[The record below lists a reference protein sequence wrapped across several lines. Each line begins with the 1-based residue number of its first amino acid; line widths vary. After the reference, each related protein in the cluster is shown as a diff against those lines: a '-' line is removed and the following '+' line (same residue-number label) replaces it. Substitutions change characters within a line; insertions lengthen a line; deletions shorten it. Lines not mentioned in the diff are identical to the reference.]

1 MTDPLKP
8 QDHAERVAHFRAQ
21 LLGPL
26 LVGEL
31 DRGALRAGLAEL
43 SQKLVRPPDSPL
55 SRRYSKPTLERWY
68 YRYRQGGVEALR
80 PAPRRDR
87 GAARALTKAQR
98 KLLLDIRREY
108 PRASAELILRTLAS
122 DGRLPA
128 NAPSAPTVR
137 RLFAE
142 HGLDRLT
149 LRRTGKTGRVRR
161 RWQAEAP
168 GVLWHAD
175 VCHGPTLTSG
185 DTKLPVRIHAI
196 LDDASRHI
204 MAIEVCDNER
214 EIEMLRLM
222 VRALRR
228 GPRPDALYLDNGS
241 TYSGD
246 TLATAGRRA
255 ADLTRQLLAFSRKQ
269 ILEPEVTSLKTVV
282 HGIEGMLRRLLGED
296 IDIAVHLERALGN
309 VMADPGQME
318 QVLMNLAVNAR
329 DALERGGQLTIET
342 RNVELD
348 EEYAAQ
354 HTAVTPGPYVSLAV
368 TDSGSGMSDETRRSI
383 FEPFFTT
390 KEKGKGTGL
399 GLAMVH
405 GIVTQSGGNIWV
417 YSELGHG
424 TTFKIYLPRVDT
436 PVAACDS
443 APPRVAV
450 LGDETLL
457 LVEDDAA
464 VRRAA
469 ERILQVAGYH
479 VLTAASGDEALGI
492 AERHAGEIRLLLTD
506 VVMPGMSGP
515 EVAERL
521 RQSRPSLEILFTSGY
536 TDNAIVHHGVL
547 DAGTHF
553 LTKPFSV
560 TDLTLKVRA
569 VLDER

>member
-241 TYSGD
+241 TYSGG
-246 TLATAGRRA
+246 TLATACPRLGMRLLHAKPYDPQARGKMERFWRTLRQGCLDYVGELSSLHDVRARVHAFVEQHYHCAPHASLMGLSPGQVWATHTRHELCLDENTLEKALTVRARRRIRGDGTLSIGGLEWEAAQSFIAGTTVTIARALLETQSAPWVEYKDRRYTLRPVDAVHNGRARRSKSHRTA
-255 ADLTRQLLAFSRKQ
+255 CGVDVPFDPASVLLA
-269 ILEPEVTSLKTVV
+269 
-282 HGIEGMLRRLLGED
+282 
-296 IDIAVHLERALGN
+296 
-309 VMADPGQME
+309 
-318 QVLMNLAVNAR
+318 LAVGR
-329 DALERGGQLTIET
+329 SPLEL
-342 RNVELD
+342 
-348 EEYAAQ
+348 
-354 HTAVTPGPYVSLAV
+354 
-368 TDSGSGMSDETRRSI
+368 
-383 FEPFFTT
+383 
-390 KEKGKGTGL
+390 
-399 GLAMVH
+399 
-405 GIVTQSGGNIWV
+405 
-417 YSELGHG
+417 
-424 TTFKIYLPRVDT
+424 
-436 PVAACDS
+436 
-443 APPRVAV
+443 
-450 LGDETLL
+450 
-457 LVEDDAA
+457 
-464 VRRAA
+464 
-469 ERILQVAGYH
+469 
-479 VLTAASGDEALGI
+479 
-492 AERHAGEIRLLLTD
+492 
-506 VVMPGMSGP
+506 
-515 EVAERL
+515 
-521 RQSRPSLEILFTSGY
+521 SR
-536 TDNAIVHHGVL
+536 
-547 DAGTHF
+547 
-553 LTKPFSV
+553 
-560 TDLTLKVRA
+560 
-569 VLDER
+569 